1 MSHVAAG
8 SSSRSLPSSSVSSHL
23 ASTGSRKI
31 EVFDWRHEDSGIAAG
46 EPVRDISSI
55 TTGWDRG
62 ISGQSDVSRRR
73 ASQAAQVAM
82 GNDFIRA
89 QSYEKYAAGLCGSD
103 SLRRL
108 VKSQQVSHLMAVV
121 IMVDGFCICYDI
133 DYRAVDL
140 TTPSLVLTIS
150 YLCLAIYS
158 IEFILNLCILGV
170 SVLREHMVKLDLFL
184 ILCGYG
190 ELASEWV
197 MSEGN
202 ITGLGLLRILRLVRV
217 FRLLKLLRNVNA
229 LRELSKLVKMMST
242 CLKALFWSFCF
253 CFMVMTVWSMLLV
266 EVVHPLVKELDIAEC
281 SDCAWGTTSV
291 MGANLLL
298 FKTVIAG
305 DSWGDMAVPVI
316 EAHWYTSFVF
326 VGSYLTIVFGVLNL
340 VVAVVVDTFA
350 DAREH
355 DMVNLAEEMERDL
368 ESDQKYLQ
376 KIFEEI
382 DKDGTGE
389 LSYAQLL
396 QGARKNPE
404 FQSRLRVMD
413 IDEGDLREL
422 FMMIDVDGNGT
433 IEVEEFI
440 RPLSR
445 WVRDSKTAPR
455 FIKYNMIRCIHQQ
468 EELQMAMDASYME
481 LATRMEQISAEVQ
494 KVLELAASR
503 APGDDLDTLETVEQ
517 PHASRGFVSFKE
529 ATSHSGRHHVTLRGE
544 APLVNLDL
552 ATKQLREALNEAT
565 EVALQKSLVT
575 MERLWKEAMPRPV
588 PQDVKVCTKDVEAPG
603 AMRTPSGRSHTE
615 PRLPSSDER
624 SERSELVSCEVE
636 QSKSGRPIRTL
647 SSPTKCAQIPM
658 RSELDG
664 RQQNRREPT

>member
-8 SSSRSLPSSSVSSHL
+8 SSSRSLPSSSVS
-23 ASTGSRKI
+23 
-31 EVFDWRHEDSGIAAG
+31 RHEDSGIAAG

-108 VKSQQVSHLMAVV
+108 VKRRSKIDRPRQSTGWVSHLMAVV

-266 EVVHPLVKELDIAEC
+266 E
-281 SDCAWGTTSV
+281 
-291 MGANLLL
+291 
-298 FKTVIAG
+298 
-305 DSWGDMAVPVI
+305 
-316 EAHWYTSFVF
+316 
-326 VGSYLTIVFGVLNL
+326 
-340 VVAVVVDTFA
+340 
-350 DAREH
+350 
-355 DMVNLAEEMERDL
+355 
-368 ESDQKYLQ
+368 YLQ

-396 QGARKNPE
+396 QGPPANPE

-481 LATRMEQISAEVQ
+481 LATRMDSWFI
-494 KVLELAASR
+494 R
-503 APGDDLDTLETVEQ
+503 
-517 PHASRGFVSFKE
+517 FVSFKE

-588 PQDVKVCTKDVEAPG
+588 PQDVKDVEAPG